1 VKATRARRWGIAS
14 ALIVITTTGCDA
26 TVARAAA
33 PGADLLSPVAGVPG
47 NIATP
52 DLTRRGLPDLVVPEF
67 GTDLLAVRLND
78 GHGSFGPVTRYP
90 VGRKPSF
97 IAAGDFDRDGHLDLA
112 VSNAG
117 SGDVSVLLGRGDGTF
132 APARNHSISAAS
144 RGPHGTSNGTFSLEA
159 ADLTGTG
166 ILDLVTANSA
176 SNDVS
181 VLMGNGD
188 GTFQPARTYPIAA
201 GAGVGILP
209 FAMSVG
215 RFGDARAPDLVVG
228 GGHSVTIMRNDGR
241 GAFRSVGHYLV
252 GFDIACT
259 KVADLRGDGRL
270 DIIATGTG
278 TLNAKVFLG
287 NGDGTFAPGQNLS
300 SGGFGPQC
308 ISIDRLRRNGN
319 LDLAVVNSGS
329 PSGSGDLALFD
340 GDGAGHFA
348 LAAAYP
354 VGVLPWASSV
364 ADFTRDGTPDIAVAD
379 TGVPASVSILFGNA
393 DGTFQPQVVYPM

>member
-1 VKATRARRWGIAS
+1 MIHLLVRAIAVS
-14 ALIVITTTGCDA
+14 LLLAPLSGA

-33 PGADLLSPVAGVPG
+33 PGADLITPAAGVPG

-52 DLTRRGLPDLVVPEF
+52 DLTGRGLPDLVVPEF

-78 GHGSFGPVTRYP
+78 GHGSFGPVRRYP
-90 VGRKPSF
+90 VGLKPSF
-97 IAAGDFDRDGHLDLA
+97 IAVGDFDRDGHLDLA

-117 SGDVSVLLGRGDGTF
+117 SGNVSVLLGRGDGTL
-132 APARNHSISAAS
+132 APARNDSISQGAP
-144 RGPHGTSNGTFSLEA
+144 GLPGTSNGTFSLEA
-159 ADLTGTG
+159 ADLTGNG

-201 GAGVGILP
+201 PAGAGILP
-209 FAMSVG
+209 FAMSLG
-215 RFGDARAPDLVVG
+215 RFGDARMPDLVVG
-228 GGHSVTIMRNDGR
+228 GAHSVTIMRNDGH
-241 GAFRSVGHYLV
+241 GAFRSVGHYFV

-259 KVADLRGDGRL
+259 KVADLRGDGRM
-270 DIIATGTG
+270 DIVATGTG
-278 TLNAKVFLG
+278 TLNAEVLLG

-308 ISIDRLRRNGN
+308 ISIDRLRGNRN

-329 PSGSGDLALFD
+329 PSGTGDLAVFD
-340 GDGAGHFA
+340 GDGHGHFA
-348 LAAAYP
+348 PAATYP
-354 VGVLPWASSV
+354 VGTLPWASSI
-364 ADFTRDGTPDIAVAD
+364 ADFDRNGTPDIAVAD
-379 TGVPASVSILFGNA
+379 TGVPASVSILRGNT

>member
-1 VKATRARRWGIAS
+1 MIHMLVRAMVVSLVLAP
-14 ALIVITTTGCDA
+14 LTDA

-33 PGADLLSPVAGVPG
+33 PGAELVSPAAGVPG
-47 NIATP
+47 NVATP
-52 DLTRRGLPDLVVPEF
+52 DLTGRGLPDLVVPEF

-78 GHGSFGPVTRYP
+78 GHGSFGPVKRYP
-90 VGRKPSF
+90 VGVKPSF
-97 IAAGDFDRDGHLDLA
+97 IAVGDFDRDGHLDLA

-132 APARNHSISAAS
+132 APARNYSISGAS
-144 RGPHGTSNGTFSLEA
+144 PGLPGTSNGTFSLEA
-159 ADLTGTG
+159 ADLTGNG

-181 VLMGNGD
+181 VLTGNGD
-188 GTFQPARTYPIAA
+188 GTFQPATTYPIAA
-201 GAGVGILP
+201 RAGEGILP

-228 GGHSVTIMRNDGR
+228 GAHSVTIMRNDGH
-241 GAFRSVGHYLV
+241 GAFRSVGHYFV

-270 DIIATGTG
+270 DIVATGTG
-278 TLNAKVFLG
+278 TLNAEVLLG
-287 NGDGTFAPGQNLS
+287 NGDGTFTPGQNLS

-308 ISIDRLRRNGN
+308 ISIDHLRRNRN

-329 PSGSGDLALFD
+329 PTGSGDVAVFE
-340 GDGAGHFA
+340 GNGAGHFV
-348 LAAAYP
+348 LAATYP
-354 VGVLPWASSV
+354 VGILPWASSI
-364 ADFTRDGTPDIAVAD
+364 ADFNRDGTPDIAVAD

-393 DGTFQPQVVYPM
+393 DGTFQPHVVYPM

>member
-1 VKATRARRWGIAS
+1 MIEMLVRA
-14 ALIVITTTGCDA
+14 IVVSILLAPLTDL
-26 TVARAAA
+26 TVARAAP
-33 PGADLLSPVAGVPG
+33 PGAELISPAAGVPG

-52 DLTRRGLPDLVVPEF
+52 DLTGRGLPDLVVPLF

-78 GHGSFGPVTRYP
+78 GHGSFGPVRRYT
-90 VGRKPSF
+90 VGLKPSF
-97 IAAGDFDRDGHLDLA
+97 IAVGDFDRDGHLDLA

-132 APARNHSISAAS
+132 APARSYSISGAS
-144 RGPHGTSNGTFSLEA
+144 PGLRGTSNGTFSLEA
-159 ADLTGTG
+159 ADLTGNG

-181 VLMGNGD
+181 VLVGNGD

-201 GAGVGILP
+201 RGGVGILP
-209 FAMSVG
+209 FALSVG
-215 RFGDARAPDLVVG
+215 RFGPGRAPDLVVG
-228 GGHSVTIMRNDGR
+228 GAHTVTVMKNDGH
-241 GAFRSVGHYLV
+241 GGFGSVGHYFV

-270 DIIATGTG
+270 DIVATGTG
-278 TLNAKVFLG
+278 TLNAEVLLG

-329 PSGSGDLALFD
+329 PSGGGALAVFD

-348 LAAAYP
+348 LAATYP
-354 VGVLPWASSV
+354 VGTLPWASSV
-364 ADFTRDGTPDIAVAD
+364 ADFDRDGTPDIAVAD
-379 TGVPASVSILFGNA
+379 TGVPASVSILHGNA
-393 DGTFQPQVVYPM
+393 DGTFRPHVVYPM